1 MRLNELERR
10 LEKVAGFS
18 TPSARME
25 QYQTPAP
32 LAARILYHAALRGDI
47 GDRRI
52 GDLGC
57 GTGILS
63 IGAALLGAREVVG
76 VDADE
81 TVLSIARDN
90 ATRAGVEITFLFG
103 RIGDPAVISSTGP
116 CDTVVM
122 NPPFGAQNVHAD
134 RPFIDAA
141 LEISPRIY
149 GIFNAGSRQF
159 VESYIAGRGCVE
171 EVISGLLP
179 IRRTFSFHTRD
190 VREIAVEIMVLSRKT
205 E

>member
-18 TPSARME
+18 SPSARLE

-32 LAARILYHAALRGDI
+32 LAARLLYHAALKGDI
-47 GDRRI
+47 GERRVV
-52 GDLGC
+52 DLGC
-57 GTGILS
+57 GTGILA

-81 TVLSIARDN
+81 AALATAREN
-90 ATRAGVEITFLFG
+90 ADRAGVEGTFLSG
-103 RIGDPAVISSTGP
+103 MIGDPGVSSSIGP

-134 RPFIDAA
+134 RPFIDTS
-141 LEISPRIY
+141 LEIAPRVY

-171 EVISGLLP
+171 EVIGGLLP
-179 IRRTFSFHTRD
+179 VRRTFSFHTRD
-190 VREIAVEIMVLSRKT
+190 VREIAVEIMVISR
-205 E
+205 EVA

>member
-10 LEKVAGFS
+10 LEKVAGFAS
-18 TPSARME
+18 PSARLE

-32 LAARILYHAALRGDI
+32 LAARLLYHAALKGDI
-47 GDRRI
+47 GGRRV

-57 GTGILS
+57 GAGILA

-81 TVLSIARDN
+81 AALTTAREN
-90 ATRAGVEITFLFG
+90 AARAGVEGTFLSG
-103 RIGDPAVISSTGP
+103 RIGDPAVISSIGP

-141 LEISPRIY
+141 LEIAPRIY

-159 VESYIAGRGCVE
+159 VESYIAERGCVK
-171 EVISGLLP
+171 EVIGGLLP
-179 IRRTFSFHTRD
+179 VRRTFSFHTRD
-190 VREIAVEIMVLSRKT
+190 VREIAVEIMVIVRELA
-205 E
+205 

>member
-10 LEKVAGFS
+10 LEKVAGFPS
-18 TPSARME
+18 PSARLE
-25 QYQTPAP
+25 QYQTPAV
-32 LAARILYHAALRGDI
+32 LAARLLYHAALRRDI
-47 GDRRI
+47 EGRRVC
-52 GDLGC
+52 DLGC

-81 TVLSIARDN
+81 TVLPTAREN
-90 ATRAGVEITFLFG
+90 AARAGVEGTFLCG
-103 RIGDPAVISSTGP
+103 RIGDPGVSSSIGP

-141 LEISPRIY
+141 LDIAPRIY
-149 GIFNAGSRQF
+149 GIFNTGSRQF

-171 EVISGLLP
+171 EVIGGLLS

-190 VREIAVEIMVLSRKT
+190 VREVAVEIMVISRKVA
-205 E
+205 

>member
-18 TPSARME
+18 SPSARLE

-32 LAARILYHAALRGDI
+32 LAARLLFHAALNGDI
-47 GDRRI
+47 GGRRVC
-52 GDLGC
+52 DLGC

-81 TVLSIARDN
+81 TVLSTAREN
-90 ATRAGVEITFLFG
+90 ADRAGVKVTFLPAK
-103 RIGDPAVISSTGP
+103 IGEPETLPSIGP

-141 LEISPRIY
+141 LTTAPRIY
-149 GIFNAGSRQF
+149 GIFNAGSRRF
-159 VESYIAGRGCVE
+159 VESYLGGRGVIE
-171 EVISGLLP
+171 EV
-179 IRRTFSFHTRD
+179 
-190 VREIAVEIMVLSRKT
+190 
-205 E
+205 